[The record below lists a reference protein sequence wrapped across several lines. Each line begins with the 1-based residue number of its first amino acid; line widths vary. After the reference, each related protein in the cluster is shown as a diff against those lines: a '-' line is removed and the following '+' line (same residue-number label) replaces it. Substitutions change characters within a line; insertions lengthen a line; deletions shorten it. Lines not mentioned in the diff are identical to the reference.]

1 VDPRLTDRVR
11 KAATGAYDGVWYR
24 RAVRHRRSLARVTFI
39 GVTGEA
45 GAGPAAQLVAAAVGA
60 RVRAAGGDPR
70 DLVRRVGRGVLQA
83 RRTDEH
89 WVEVVDGADG
99 LEVAIRL
106 LRPRVAVVTSPAEAR
121 LVASLAADGV
131 AVLNGDDRR
140 VMRLAGH
147 CRGRVLTYGLGTG
160 ALLRAESVRAGWP
173 DRLSF
178 LAVHEGRSV
187 PVRTRFCG
195 VQWVPAFLAALAT
208 ATAVEVP
215 LERAAAALAG
225 VEPLPGRFEPV
236 EAGGVS
242 FIRDDDDGS
251 LASVGPALE
260 VLAAARARTVAVI
273 GTLTGYDGGSEAVYP
288 TVARLA
294 LDLADQVVFVGR
306 HARLAEAARSHPRGA
321 ALYACGTIRE
331 AHERLG
337 RILRP
342 GDLVLLK
349 GSRRADHLARLLIAR
364 SRPIA
369 CWRTDCLR
377 ETPCERCLLLRVPEL
392 FPGPWRHGRG

>member
-1 VDPRLTDRVR
+1 
-11 KAATGAYDGVWYR
+11 
-24 RAVRHRRSLARVTFI
+24 
-39 GVTGEA
+39 
-45 GAGPAAQLVAAAVGA
+45 
-60 RVRAAGGDPR
+60 
-70 DLVRRVGRGVLQA
+70 
-83 RRTDEH
+83 
-89 WVEVVDGADG
+89 
-99 LEVAIRL
+99 
-106 LRPRVAVVTSPAEAR
+106 
-121 LVASLAADGV
+121 
-131 AVLNGDDRR
+131 
-140 VMRLAGH
+140 MRLAGH

-160 ALLRAESVRAGWP
+160 ALLRAEMVRAGWP
-173 DRLSF
+173 ERLSF

-208 ATAVEVP
+208 AAAVEVP

-260 VLAAARARTVAVI
+260 FLATAQARTVAVI
-273 GTLTGYDGGSEAVYP
+273 
-288 TVARLA
+288 
-294 LDLADQVVFVGR
+294 
-306 HARLAEAARSHPRGA
+306 
-321 ALYACGTIRE
+321 YACGTIRE

-342 GDLVLLK
+342 GDPVLLK

-369 CWRTDCLR
+369 CWRTECLR